1 MAVLNTIRAVAL
13 ASFASSS
20 LSGSFQALTA
30 LPNACFMI
38 RIYNGSSTDITISYD
53 GSTSNEYI
61 KAGDSVLLMGQ
72 TNAQPTTNIANF
84 PAGFT
89 VWVKGTAGTGNVYLS
104 GYYQPQ
110 GASR

>member
-1 MAVLNTIRAVAL
+1 MAVLNVIRGVPL
-13 ASFASSS
+13 ASFASAS
-20 LSGSFQALTA
+20 LTTSFQALTA

-38 RIYNGSSTDITISYD
+38 RIYNGSSTDVTVSYD
-53 GSTSNEYI
+53 GTTSNEYI
-61 KAGDSVLLMGQ
+61 KAGDAVLLMGQ
-72 TNAQPTTNIANF
+72 TNAQPLTSIANF

-89 VWVKGTAGTGNVYLS
+89 VYVKGTAGTGNVYLS